1 MQAKHMTRVVQGQ
14 MENTLKVIKAAL
26 HEVFSQAES
35 PQEYQQTEM

>member
-1 MQAKHMTRVVQGQ
+1 

-35 PQEYQQTEM
+35 PQEYRQTQM